1 MTVSFKEMK
10 ALQNSSHPPENS
22 ILFFLLLISSHTNPS
37 FSEINHVK
45 KRTKRGVELTRERGM
60 GAINRWNICSG
71 LIFVRIT
78 PPWKKLFLFFF
89 SFLSRNAK
97 HVRIISKERRV
108 RKFVEFARA
117 SSNSFH
123 LVRFIDLGGNDLCY
137 SSSPSFVRSR
147 AVFHRPSSLE
157 EMKIRPLARGK
168 SILIHH
174 IFLHFYL
181 SFFRGEWVSWYL
193 RSGIISVEFRWI
205 FS

>member
-1 MTVSFKEMK
+1 MK

-45 KRTKRGVELTRERGM
+45 KTNKARRWVDSWTRDGRDKSLKYLLGANFRKNNTTVEKAL
-60 GAINRWNICSG
+60 S
-71 LIFVRIT
+71 
-78 PPWKKLFLFFF
+78 FFF

-97 HVRIISKERRV
+97 HVRIISKETRV

-137 SSSPSFVRSR
+137 SSSPSFVPSR
-147 AVFHRPSSLE
+147 TVFHRPSSLE
-157 EMKIRPLARGK
+157 EMKIRPVARGK